1 MSYAHSLP
9 APATAPVSIVQER
22 SASPGAATGRVPA
35 DPAADRAM
43 DQAADLA
50 EQRALVRRALAGD
63 SGAFETLYRR
73 EAGRVFA
80 LSLRLTGDRV
90 RAAELTQDVFVR
102 AWEHL
107 GSFRGE
113 GPLAPWLRR
122 IAVTSLLAGARAD
135 RRRAARVALAEDLGD
150 SADAAP
156 APMRRDV
163 EAGIDLERAIAA
175 LPPGARAVF
184 VLHDVEGYQ
193 HDEIA
198 QMTGTAAGTCR
209 AHLHRARRLLMEA
222 LGR

>member
-1 MSYAHSLP
+1 MAYAHSLP
-9 APATAPVSIVQER
+9 VPAIAPVTTVDDGRAS
-22 SASPGAATGRVPA
+22 SA
-35 DPAADRAM
+35 
-43 DQAADLA
+43 A
-50 EQRALVRRALAGD
+50 EPVGEQALVQSLVRQARAGD
-63 SGAFETLYRR
+63 ERAFEMLYRR

-80 LSLRLTGDRV
+80 LALRLTGDRV

-107 GSFRGE
+107 DSFRGE

-122 IAVTSLLAGARAD
+122 IAVTTFLAGSRAD
-135 RRRAARVALAEDLGD
+135 RRRQARVALAEDTGGD
-150 SADAAP
+150 ADAAP
-156 APMRRDV
+156 APPRHDV

-184 VLHDVEGYQ
+184 VLHDVEGYR

-198 QMTGTAAGTCR
+198 TMTGTAAGTCR